1 MGGEY
6 MVRIAIVEDEPAERD
21 RLRGYLERFSE
32 ETQTLFHIS
41 VFSDGVG
48 ITSSYQAAYD
58 IIFLDIQMKIQDGL
72 KTAELIRL
80 KDKEAALVFITNM
93 AQYALKGYSVSA
105 SNFVLKPVSYFAFSE
120 VLRDELKKLA
130 RRESRSVPLKVEDGM
145 IRLRLQDLY
154 YAEMKNRKAALHTA
168 VGEYAMSGTLLKL
181 EELLNDRRFFRCHSG
196 FLINIEHLHKI
207 RAASVV
213 LNPGGMEIPLSRHKK
228 KDLEASLINFLQEQL

>member
-1 MGGEY
+1 

-21 RLRGYLERFSE
+21 RLREYLERFSE
-32 ETQTLFHIS
+32 ETQMLLHIS

-48 ITSSYQAAYD
+48 ITSPYQAAYD

-72 KTAELIRL
+72 KTAELIRR
-80 KDKEAALVFITNM
+80 KDKEVTLVFITNM

-154 YAEMKNRKAALHTA
+154 YAEMENRKAVLHTA
-168 VGEYAMSGTLLKL
+168 VGRYAMSGTLLKL

-196 FLINIEHLHKI
+196 FLINMQHLHKI
-207 RAASVV
+207 QAASVV

-228 KDLEASLINFLQEQL
+228 KELEASLINFLQEQL